1 VEEFPLLLTVERAAE
16 RLEIGRTKVFELMA
30 TGELE
35 SVLIGRL
42 RRIPADA
49 LRSYVDRLR
58 VEQAGGEVGS
68 RAEAS

>member
-1 VEEFPLLLTVERAAE
+1 LLLTVERAAE

-35 SVLIGRL
+35 SVLIGRA

-49 LRSYVDRLR
+49 LRGYVQRLR
-58 VEQAGGEVGS
+58 GQQPGGEAVRGA
-68 RAEAS
+68 R